1 MEKAERKY
9 LNYLIE
15 LVRRED
21 EDYIFL
27 LEVLWRK
34 EFYSLVNNDDNRAK
48 DGIILRSEAGFDDNL
63 VDFGP
68 CRCLE
73 MLIYLAK
80 RCEFELYNG
89 EITACFRDIFWEL
102 ISNLGLEKYSKRGW
116 KGTNVYFEID
126 EILNIWLE
134 RRYDEDGKGNIF
146 PLKDPIKDQKTVEI
160 WYQMQS
166 YLLEKVC
173 HKKCHNDKICDSFQI
188 KCHEAI

>member
-9 LNYLIE
+9 LNHLIE

-89 EITACFRDIFWEL
+89 EITVCFRDIFWEL

-166 YLLEKVC
+166 YLLEK
-173 HKKCHNDKICDSFQI
+173 SLS
-188 KCHEAI
+188 

>member
-1 MEKAERKY
+1 
-9 LNYLIE
+9 
-15 LVRRED
+15 
-21 EDYIFL
+21 
-27 LEVLWRK
+27 
-34 EFYSLVNNDDNRAK
+34 
-48 DGIILRSEAGFDDNL
+48 
-63 VDFGP
+63 
-68 CRCLE
+68 

-89 EITACFRDIFWEL
+89 EITVCFRDIFWEL

-166 YLLEKVC
+166 YLLEK
-173 HKKCHNDKICDSFQI
+173 NLS
-188 KCHEAI
+188 

>member
-9 LNYLIE
+9 LNHLIE

-73 MLIYLAK
+73 MLIY
-80 RCEFELYNG
+80 
-89 EITACFRDIFWEL
+89 
-102 ISNLGLEKYSKRGW
+102 S
-116 KGTNVYFEID
+116 
-126 EILNIWLE
+126 
-134 RRYDEDGKGNIF
+134 GN
-146 PLKDPIKDQKTVEI
+146 
-160 WYQMQS
+160 
-166 YLLEKVC
+166 
-173 HKKCHNDKICDSFQI
+173 
-188 KCHEAI
+188 